1 MKTPKMK
8 TLLTV
13 LVLAVM
19 SLAGGTVMASVATSG
34 PDPLTTNY
42 DLALAVSTGAVFSLS
57 VAKRYVKSP
66 YFQRPANVVG
76 ADITVEIWVDMIVE
90 YLRKNN
96 DVLGRAFREDDRVLG
111 GKVVH
116 IPQAGA
122 NLGGER
128 SRTTLPATASK
139 RTDTD
144 VTYTL
149 IEYTT
154 NPAIL
159 QNTEQAELSYDKMV
173 SLMADQLAWLDENI
187 TADLLQIW
195 AAASAAQ
202 IVRTTGADST
212 LNLSVGATGTRKILT
227 VADFK
232 KAMVLMNKN
241 DVPKANRIAL
251 LDSDM
256 YGELLDDPILQ
267 NRDVAKEADY
277 VNGVVARLFGF
288 DILER
293 SENTVFTNAGTP
305 VKKAVGAATATSD
318 NKSSLFFERMSVAA
332 ALGQKEFFESKQD
345 PLYFGDVYSALM
357 RAGGRQ
363 RRADGKGIV
372 SIVQTV
378 GA

>member
-1 MKTPKMK
+1 MKAPKS
-8 TLLTV
+8 TTV
-13 LVLAVM
+13 LYALVLAVV
-19 SLAGGTVMASVATSG
+19 SLAAGTLMASVATMG
-34 PDPLTTNY
+34 PNPMTENY
-42 DLALAVSTGAVFSLS
+42 ELVMLGSSAGVFTLS
-57 VAKRYVKSP
+57 MAKRYSNHP
-66 YFQRPANVVG
+66 WFQRSSDLMT
-76 ADITVEIWVDMIVE
+76 ADVTVEIWIDMVVE

-96 DVLGRAFREDDRVLG
+96 IVLNRVYREDDRVLG

-128 SRTTLPATASK
+128 NRTTLPATAGK

-144 VTYTL
+144 VTYSL

-154 NPAIL
+154 NPALL

-173 SLMADQLAWLDENI
+173 SLLADQLAWLDESV
-187 TADLLQIW
+187 TDDLLQIW
-195 AAASAAQ
+195 SATGAAQ
-202 IVRTTGADST
+202 IVRTTGADSAE
-212 LNLSVGATGTRKILT
+212 NLSPSATGTRKILT

-232 KAMVLMNKN
+232 RAMTIMNKN
-241 DVPKANRIAL
+241 NVPQGDRVAL

-256 YGELLDDPILQ
+256 YSELLDDEMLKT
-267 NRDVAKEADY
+267 RDVAREADY
-277 VNGVVARLFGF
+277 VNGVVARLYGF

-293 SENTVFTNAGTP
+293 SNVTVFTNAATP
-305 VKKAVGAATATSD
+305 VKKAVGAAGAATD
-318 NKSSLFFERMSVAA
+318 NKSSLFFQRLSVSA

-345 PLYFGDVYSALM
+345 PLYFGDIYSMLM

-363 RRADGKGIV
+363 RRADGQGVV